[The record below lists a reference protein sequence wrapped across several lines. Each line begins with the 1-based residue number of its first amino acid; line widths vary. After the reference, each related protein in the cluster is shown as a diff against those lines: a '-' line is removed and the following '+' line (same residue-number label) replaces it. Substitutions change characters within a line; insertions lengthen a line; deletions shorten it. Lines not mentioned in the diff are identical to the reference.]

1 MQLKMRRRKEI
12 RGSRKACARPRI
24 LAAAFVATPL
34 CVVLGCAGRVLVWRS
49 AATPSYQDKHTPC
62 CQFGV
67 FSIKL
72 IVTIELRLRIE
83 NKYAIMIL
91 FVP

>member
-1 MQLKMRRRKEI
+1 MQLKQRRRKEM

-24 LAAAFVATPL
+24 LAAAFIATPL

-62 CQFGV
+62 CQLDNFMV
-67 FSIKL
+67 FL
-72 IVTIELRLRIE
+72 
-83 NKYAIMIL
+83 
-91 FVP
+91 